1 MKRRQLNKE
10 QLVNALIKKATYN
23 DIYEREHGLEE
34 HEYKDDTIKHYLM
47 HEFSKAIIKKLL
59 SNKKIEFVCKPCYES
74 DSDNGSGRF
83 PVLEMVT
90 SHMPKGYSLP
100 MLKSVEQVNTKE
112 NYWGVMSYWGY

>member
-34 HEYKDDTIKHYLM
+34 HEYKDDTIKHYFM
-47 HEFSKAIIKKLL
+47 HKFSKSVIKKFL
-59 SNKKIEFVCKPCYES
+59 SDKNIKFVCKPCYES

-83 PVLEMVT
+83 PMLEMVANRG
-90 SHMPKGYSLP
+90 PKGYSLP
-100 MLKSVEQVNTKE
+100 LLRCVEQVITKDRR
-112 NYWGVMSYWGY
+112 